1 MDLKAKQEEGLEIDY
16 SSEKNLKVF
25 LKQEQAI
32 DRQQKKRL
40 QYFFMKAKISD
51 ALGPLENWMFRR
63 RLNKYQPPHPPI
75 FILGHWRSGTSFL
88 QSLLGQAHG
97 FLFFNKYQTIFP
109 RSFLMTRKILKPLM
123 NFALQQSKFVKS
135 WKKGVTHNFDDLD
148 TASEIEVALMSQFH
162 PTNLHWGHIFPK
174 NSKYYFDRYLFM
186 ENLSDKELRQWER
199 AVRFLNKKVNFT
211 APNSSLIIKN
221 PGSTAQ
227 VRHIRKIYPKSRFIF
242 IHRNPYDVF
251 YSNIKLWN
259 RLMDNLALQQISE
272 EDIKENILYIY
283 RKMHLNY
290 LEDKR
295 HIPPGHLV
303 EIPYQQLGQ
312 DPLKSMKVIFEELGL
327 GDFDKNQAYF
337 KEYLSEIH
345 HQKSQYAY
353 KRKDVEHINRDW
365 KFMFDKYDYEIMS
378 QMPKSKNQGK
388 CS

>member
-1 MDLKAKQEEGLEIDY
+1 MDLKAKQGEGLEIDY

-51 ALGPLENWMFRR
+51 VLGPMENWMFRR
-63 RLNKYQPPHPPI
+63 RLSKYQPPHPPI

-227 VRHIRKIYPKSRFIF
+227 IRYIRKIYPKARFIF
-242 IHRNPYDVF
+242 LHRNPYDVF

-290 LEDKR
+290 LDDKR
-295 HIPPGHLV
+295 HIPEGHLV
-303 EIPYQQLGQ
+303 EIAYEQLSENPQ
-312 DPLKSMKVIFEELGL
+312 DSLREIFEKLSLGN
-327 GDFDKNQAYF
+327 FDEQMPHF
-337 KEYLSEIH
+337 EQYLSSLD
-345 HQKSQYAY
+345 HQKSKYERHPVDV
-353 KRKDVEHINRDW
+353 KRINRDW
-365 KFMFDKYDYEIMS
+365 KFMFEKYKYLIEEPS
-378 QMPKSKNQGK
+378 SKTAD
-388 CS
+388 